1 MIRGAFAR
9 FLGREDRSDPSS
21 APTII
26 VGLGN
31 PGSKYEGTRHNVGFW
46 CIDRLAESH
55 PGGSTRSHRLVH
67 TSEQLIDGHR
77 VVLAKPKTFVNESG
91 RAVTSLFTRF
101 RTTAANLIV
110 VYDEMALPSG
120 KMRIRARGGDG
131 GHNGMKSI
139 IGAVGTQDFVRV
151 RIGIGRPEGQV
162 GDVQHVL
169 SRPSDEE
176 RRAIDEGIDRTI
188 KAIAMTLSD
197 GVERAM
203 NVYN

>member
-9 FLGREDRSDPSS
+9 FLGRQDRHDVGSV
-21 APTII
+21 PTII

-31 PGSKYEGTRHNVGFW
+31 LGSKYEGTRHNVGFW
-46 CIDRLAESH
+46 CIDHLAERH

-67 TSEQLIDGHR
+67 TSEQVIDGHR
-77 VVLAKPKTFVNESG
+77 VVFAKPRTYVNESG

-101 RTTAANLIV
+101 RATAANLIV

-120 KMRIRARGGDG
+120 KVRIRARGGDG

-139 IGAVGTQDFVRV
+139 IDAVGTQEFVRV

-162 GDVQHVL
+162 GDVDHVL

-176 RRAIDEGIDRTI
+176 RQAIDKGIDR
-188 KAIAMTLSD
+188 AIEAITLTLSE